1 MRNFGDKYALYLDW
15 MVSIQSYTCVK
26 TFTACKLYFS
36 KPDYKISLI
45 SFLNDKWIIY
55 TKGKLELLSG
65 NIRKADFTHINRK
78 RFKLSKKGNE
88 VIDYRGYRNGPTLA
102 VISD

>member
-1 MRNFGDKYALYLDW
+1 MSKLLLHVNYISETRLQNF
-15 MVSIQSYTCVK
+15 
-26 TFTACKLYFS
+26 
-36 KPDYKISLI
+36 SLI